1 MAEMK
6 LFLGC
11 TIPNRLP
18 HLEKA
23 ARIIFDKLGVQT
35 SDAAFACCPEPIGLQ
50 TVNQKAWVALAASN
64 LAIAEGEGKD
74 IVSLCN
80 GCTQTLK
87 AANHELKHDAALK
100 DEVNGVLSK
109 VGQSVNGSIKVRH
122 FIDVLI
128 NDVGVDKIKSA
139 VTKPLSGIKVACHTG
154 CHYARP
160 SKIMQFDDPFEPK
173 YLRALVEAL
182 GATVV
187 DYDSEWICCGT
198 GAGNTDPE
206 LGNTIAKNKVED
218 AQKQGA
224 QIVAVNCPAC
234 FQQLDGQRVLP
245 VAYITQLMALAM
257 GESYDSLN
265 MKYHRTKAKELL
277 G

>member
-18 HLEKA
+18 YLEKA
-23 ARIIFDKLGVQT
+23 ARIVFDKLGVQT

-50 TVNQKAWVALAASN
+50 TVNQKTWITLAASN
-64 LAIAEGEGKD
+64 LAIAEAEGKD

-87 AANHELKHDAALK
+87 AANHELKHDTALK
-100 DEVNGVLSK
+100 SEVNGVLSK
-109 VGQSVNGSIKVRH
+109 VGQSLNGTINVRH

-128 NDVGVDKIKSA
+128 NDVGIDKIKAA
-139 VTKPLSGIKVACHTG
+139 VTKPLTGLKIACHTG

-187 DYDSEWICCGT
+187 PYESEWICCGT
-198 GAGNTDPE
+198 GAGNTNPD
-206 LGNTIAKNKVED
+206 LGNEIAKNKLDD

-224 QIVAVNCPAC
+224 QLMAVNCPAC
-234 FQQLDGQRVLP
+234 FQQLDGQRVIP
-245 VAYITQLMALAM
+245 VAYITQLMAIAM
-257 GESYDSLN
+257 GETFDSLN
-265 MKYHRTKAKELL
+265 MKLHRTKAKELFE
-277 G
+277 